1 MSREPLG
8 AVRAVLTGAGT
19 FQVRLDLAAGP
30 LIADEPVAAGGLGSG
45 PSPYELLSAGLAACT
60 AMTLNLYAGRKGWD
74 LAGLE
79 VEVAHARVGGADRFT
94 RQIRFGA
101 GLDAGQCARLLEIAD
116 KCPVHHTLDGGAEII
131 TVVAER
137 IDEALG
143 AEPAVQHAED
153 MREACARQG

>member
-1 MSREPLG
+1 MSDSSLSG
-8 AVRAVLTGAGT
+8 VSAVLTGAGT
-19 FQVRLDLAAGP
+19 FQVRLDFGSGP
-30 LIADEPVAAGGLGSG
+30 LIADEPFTVGGLGSG

-79 VEVAHARVGGADRFT
+79 IEVAHARAGGADRFT

-101 GLDAGQCARLLEIAD
+101 GLDDEQRARLLDIAD
-116 KCPVHHTLDGGAEII
+116 RCPVHRTLDGGAEIV

-137 IDEALG
+137 IDSSLG
-143 AEPAVQHAED
+143 AEPAAQHAED
-153 MREACARQG
+153 MRETCATED